1 MPNGAW
7 VALIFEI
14 PFDCAGCDNSV
25 STAHVWCADCVTHVA
40 TFDNQ
45 HAVID
50 TGALPP
56 IAAYD
61 YAGPVKHAIHR
72 FKFNGRSDLAGRL
85 ARDVARAVGHYPLP
99 SNAVLVP
106 VPLTPQRLVER
117 GYNQAALLANAIAR
131 QLRLRHFPLA
141 LRRVHDGS
149 HQVGA
154 NKVANA
160 PGKSPLR
167 SSQFLVV
174 SKIAPWSSSMTSS
187 PRVPPR
193 LPVPRHCARRV
204 PKWWQ
209 WQLWPRWLSGAPAVH
224 SRA

>member
-1 MPNGAW
+1 MFAKWCLGC
-7 VALIFEI
+7 LDFLI

-50 TGALPP
+50 TGALPV

-154 NKVANA
+154 NKIERAGQVATA
-160 PGKSPLR
+160 FVAVSRCLQDCPVVVVDDVVTTGATATACAQALR
-167 SSQFLVV
+167 AAGAQVV
-174 SKIAPWSSSMTSS
+174 
-187 PRVPPR
+187 
-193 LPVPRHCARRV
+193 
-204 PKWWQ
+204 
-209 WQLWPRWLSGAPAVH
+209 AV
-224 SRA
+224 AAVAKVA